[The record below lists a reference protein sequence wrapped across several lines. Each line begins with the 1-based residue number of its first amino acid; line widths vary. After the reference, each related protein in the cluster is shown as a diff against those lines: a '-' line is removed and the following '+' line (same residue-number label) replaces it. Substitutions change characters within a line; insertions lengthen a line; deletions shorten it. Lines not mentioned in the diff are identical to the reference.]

1 MPRRKRRVEEPPVI
15 DGPEFKCSFQEM
27 HEFMSLKFS
36 STEDKR
42 ETRFARYHG
51 SNFWKIQGFGVSRWV
66 IGGYLQVNW
75 RELMEKG
82 HSIED
87 IFRGCVKHLNKPP
100 ERRKFQR
107 RITKPLFGI
116 LQPEAIK
123 ISPREKNGRQVLEVL
138 AVTNK
143 RKSKYVWGEGQT
155 VPTKVNRR
163 KGLL

>member
-1 MPRRKRRVEEPPVI
+1 
-15 DGPEFKCSFQEM
+15 
-27 HEFMSLKFS
+27 MSLGFS
-36 STEDKR
+36 STEDRK

-51 SNFWKIQGFGVSRWV
+51 SNFWKIQGFGVNRWV
-66 IGGYLQVNW
+66 IGGYLQINW
-75 RELMEKG
+75 QELMEQG

-155 VPTKVNRR
+155 VPTKVKRR